1 MSDLIFNKLT
11 KRYNA
16 KSRIQQKINKG
27 ELTLDDLTIPNTLI
41 YNDVTKR
48 FIQNKS
54 KNRKKVTT
62 DIENNTIK
70 TANSVEDG
78 VKTLRIR
85 NNAGN
90 LTINPEKF
98 FETVDKQRPSNKKY
112 LIKLGSGKFY
122 TLSTNTIND
131 IIEMI
136 KEGETYQY
144 GNNVGSD
151 VEIIEEFFTTNEIEI
166 HTVDKKKLKTK
177 NNPKGAFF
185 PYLFNK
191 PTEFNIYPFA
201 DNTKVKKNS
210 ALRPNCMLTEYLERL
225 DIHTTIDDEN
235 TVDNC
240 FIIALRNAGVEEKLL
255 NTVKYSF
262 TRQSVPQHKL
272 QEIAVKLDV
281 YIVIHRKEQGGNLRK
296 YGAKSSKRID
306 LCLEQDHY
314 FLYEKTPF
322 TEYSI
327 RNWYNLEKLNLMK
340 FLKVKPKDR
349 LEQVEK
355 SKYWCLYERSNRIQ
369 AEPTKTINSQKLV
382 ELLLELKD
390 THLTSLKEVNSL
402 FQKSQNYKETEI
414 TNLEYEYKKKI
425 YRKSASDEGYIMEFG
440 DLREDEYREKKPN
453 ESIVGI
459 EFFDIETLNVKKE
472 DAGMLTI
479 PKEITKE
486 WEKKPDMTIHQPFL
500 LVCSNG
506 NRFDIYND
514 FDCGK
519 KFLQHKTR
527 KFGMTEEQI
536 QEVKEEEGKEKFF
549 PTLVLYA
556 HNAKYDNNFIV
567 KYLNQYSDLTNGS
580 MLIQSQG
587 VFKDGN
593 KMLKFEIRDSYKLI
607 SKPLKSFGK
616 MFNLTVSKEYMPYDY
631 YNVNTV
637 KLGYVPISSV
647 NVPECKYDDFMKCAN
662 DAECIKG
669 DMIDMVKYATH
680 YCKIDVD
687 VLKKGVTIFRDW
699 IIKSLDID
707 CYNFYTIPSIAHEYF
722 MREGCYEGCY
732 QVGGVVREFINKSL
746 VGGRTMLCENTKQHR
761 KGKVADYDAVS
772 LYPSAMKRMRGML
785 LGKPKIILSDIYFRG
800 ENAEYDGF
808 FVELKIKAINKAL
821 KFPIISVITDK
832 GIREFT
838 NDVTVIGDR
847 SIFCDKETFDMMV
860 EYHKIDYEFVRGY
873 YFDEGVNDTI
883 NTVIETVFNNRL
895 KAKKEGNPI
904 QEIWKLIMNSGYGKS
919 ITKPHDT
926 STHYITGEEELDK
939 FVWRHYDWISDAIT
953 AIPRDYGDDMYR
965 VKKAD
970 AIHEHFNYCHIGI
983 EILSMSKRIM
993 SEVMVTA
1000 DDHNLDITYT
1010 DTDSIH
1016 INYDDVGKLE
1026 KLFYDKYNRNL
1037 TGKGMGQFHIDFDL
1051 DDCEGVHSDEFIGL
1065 GKKCYIDKLIGYK
1078 FNPKFNTYDV
1088 ETGEHIRLKGVPNAC
1103 IMRKVNDCY
1112 KGNPMKLYEDLYKGK
1127 KVTFDLLKGWNKD
1140 DGNYKKPAFSHHK
1153 SFVISNS
1160 TNFTREI
1167 QFQQQAV
1174 F

>member
-11 KRYNA
+11 KRFNA

-27 ELTLDDLTIPNTLI
+27 ELTLDDITIPDTLI

-54 KNRKKVTT
+54 KNRKKVKA
-62 DIENNTIK
+62 DIKTNTIK
-70 TANSVEDG
+70 IAKSVEDG

-85 NNAGN
+85 NKAGN
-90 LTINPEKF
+90 LTIDVKKF
-98 FETVDKQRPSNKKY
+98 FETLEKQRPSDKRY
-112 LIKLGSGKFY
+112 LMKLGSGRIY
-122 TLSTNTIND
+122 TLTTNTIND
-131 IIEMI
+131 IIELI
-136 KEGETYQY
+136 NEGESVT
-144 GNNVGSD
+144 GEVGVGSD
-151 VEIIEEFFTTNEIEI
+151 AEMYEEIITSDSIEI

-177 NNPKGAFF
+177 NNPNGAFF
-185 PYLFNK
+185 PYLFKGEN
-191 PTEFNIYPFA
+191 
-201 DNTKVKKNS
+201 DD
-210 ALRPNCMLTEYLERL
+210 MLTEYLHHL
-225 DIHTTIDDEN
+225 DIHNTIDDNN

-272 QEIAVKLDV
+272 QDIAVKLDV

-322 TEYSI
+322 TEYAV
-327 RNWYNLEKLNLMK
+327 RNWFDLDKT
-340 FLKVKPKDR
+340 KP
-349 LEQVEK
+349 
-355 SKYWCLYERSNRIQ
+355 KYWCLYERPNRIQ
-369 AEPTKTINSQKLV
+369 AEPTKTINSQKLIEILV
-382 ELLLELKD
+382 ELKD
-390 THLTSLKEVNSL
+390 THLTSVKEVNSL

-414 TNLEYEYKKKI
+414 TNLEYEYGKHKVFNEVLGFPVEEE
-425 YRKSASDEGYIMEFG
+425 YG
-440 DLREDEYREKKPN
+440 DLREDEYRKKKPN
-453 ESIVGI
+453 ESVIGV

-472 DAGMLTI
+472 DADMLTI

-506 NRFDIYND
+506 DKFDVYDD
-514 FDCGK
+514 FNCCK

-536 QEVKEEEGKEKFF
+536 QEVQEQGEVKNFF

-587 VFKDGN
+587 IFKDGN

-616 MFNLTVSKEYMPYDY
+616 MFKLTVSKEYMPYDY

-637 KLGYVPISSV
+637 KLGYVPITSV
-647 NVPECKYDDFMKCAN
+647 NVPKSKYADFIKCGN
-662 DAECIKG
+662 DAECIKDG
-669 DMIDMVKYATH
+669 MIDMVKYATH

-722 MREGCYEGCY
+722 MREGCYDGCY

-746 VGGRTMLCENTKQHR
+746 VGGRTMLCENTKQYR

-785 LGKPKIILSDIYFRG
+785 LGKPKIIQDFTPD
-800 ENAEYDGF
+800 NYDGF
-808 FVELKIKAINKAL
+808 FVELKIKSINKAL

-847 SIFCDKETFDMMV
+847 SIFCDKETFDMML
-860 EYHKIDYEFVRGY
+860 EYHKIEYEFVRGY

-953 AIPRDYGDDMYR
+953 SIPRDYGEEMYR

-1000 DDHNLDITYT
+1000 DDNNLDITYT

-1016 INYDDVGKLE
+1016 IKYDDVAKLE

-1051 DDCEGVHSDEFIGL
+1051 GNCDDIHSEEFIGL
-1065 GKKCYIDKLIGYK
+1065 GKKCYIDKLTGVNGDGK
-1078 FNPKFNTYDV
+1078 K
-1088 ETGEHIRLKGVPNAC
+1088 ETDYHIRLKGVPNAC
-1103 IMRKVNDCY
+1103 IWRKVNDCY
-1112 KGNPMKLYEDLYKGK
+1112 DGNPMKLYKDLYNGN

-1140 DGNYKKPAFSHHK
+1140 DGNYSKPAFTHHK

-1167 QFQQQAV
+1167 QFQQEV
-1174 F
+1174 Y